1 MTHQEFIEQVA
12 LYVKKYAKSYEI
24 MVHSPIIAQAIL
36 ESGWGESGLAAKYHN
51 YFGLKCGSRWTGE
64 SVNLKTKEEYT
75 PGTLTTI
82 SDNFRVFDSME
93 DGIKGYFEFIQLSR
107 YQNLR
112 GITDPRKYLETI
124 RADGYAT
131 STKYVENNMRI
142 VNQYDL
148 TKYDKTEGSAT
159 NMSKIEQ
166 AVQWMENTA
175 RNSAHGY
182 DQIYR
187 WGEKGDYDCSSA
199 VITACQQAGIPV
211 KSNGATYTGNMRPV
225 FLRCGFVDVTSR
237 VNLATGAGLVRGDV
251 LLNTSHHTAMYCG
264 NGLEVEASI
273 NEKGTATGGRPGDQ
287 TGREF
292 LIRSY
297 RNYPWTN
304 VLRYGGTSASTP
316 SHPASTVL
324 RKGSKGQAVK
334 TMQTMLIAC
343 GYSCGAAGADGDFG
357 SGTYNA
363 LVAFQKA
370 NGLIVDGEYGSQSS
384 TKLTAVYKA
393 KTAPKV
399 TVEKAAKDVLAG
411 KYGNGDQRKKA
422 IQSLGLDYNAVQ
434 AKVNEMLKSSAA
446 APTYYTVKSGDTL
459 SAIAKKYGTTYQKIA
474 QMNGIKNPN
483 VISVGQKLRV
493 K

>member
-1 MTHQEFIEQVA
+1 M
-12 LYVKKYAKSYEI
+12 
-24 MVHSPIIAQAIL
+24 
-36 ESGWGESGLAAKYHN
+36 W
-51 YFGLKCGSRWTGE
+51 
-64 SVNLKTKEEYT
+64 
-75 PGTLTTI
+75 
-82 SDNFRVFDSME
+82 
-93 DGIKGYFEFIQLSR
+93 
-107 YQNLR
+107 
-112 GITDPRKYLETI
+112 
-124 RADGYAT
+124 
-131 STKYVENNMRI
+131 I

-175 RNSAHGY
+175 KNSAHGY

-211 KSNGATYTGNMRPV
+211 KSNGATYTGNMCPV
-225 FLRCGFVDVTSR
+225 FLRCGFVDVTSI

-251 LLNTSHHTAMYCG
+251 LLNVTHHTAMYCG
-264 NGLEVEASI
+264 SGMEVEASI
-273 NEKGTATGGRPGDQ
+273 NEKGTATGGKPGDQ

-292 LIRSY
+292 LIRAY

-304 VLRYGGTSASTP
+304 VLRYGGASASTP
-316 SHPASTVL
+316 STPVSTVL

-357 SGTYNA
+357 SGTFNA

-399 TVEKAAKDVLAG
+399 TVEQAAKDVLAG

-422 IQSLGLDYNAVQ
+422 IQNLGLDYNAVQ
-434 AKVNEMLKSSAA
+434 EKVNELLKRSVASKKSVSEIAKEVLAGRWGNGDERKKRIIAAGYNYSEVQSKVNELAGASSYV
-446 APTYYTVKSGDTL
+446 YYTVKAGDTL
-459 SAIAKKYGTTYQKIA
+459 SAIAKKYGTTYQNIA